1 MLLRIV
7 STVISASARG
17 DRPSLLAGLQR
28 SRRLVAFLLT
38 VALATLTP
46 LAHGSPPDPTWIA
59 GLYDDADHDDA
70 ILAVTTSTA
79 SLDFRPSHEPELD
92 GFVVGLVLPIDES
105 LHPTPP
111 LSWNHTRAPPAS

>member
-1 MLLRIV
+1 MLHRIV

-17 DRPSLLAGLQR
+17 DRPSLLAGLQW

-59 GLYDDADHDDA
+59 GLYDDADYDDA
-70 ILAVTTSTA
+70 ILAVTASIA
-79 SLDFRPSHEPELD
+79 SLDRQPSHDPQRVD
-92 GFVVGLVLPIDES
+92 FAVALVLSVDES
-105 LHPTPP
+105 RHGTTS
-111 LSWNHTRAPPAS
+111 LSSNHTRAPPTS